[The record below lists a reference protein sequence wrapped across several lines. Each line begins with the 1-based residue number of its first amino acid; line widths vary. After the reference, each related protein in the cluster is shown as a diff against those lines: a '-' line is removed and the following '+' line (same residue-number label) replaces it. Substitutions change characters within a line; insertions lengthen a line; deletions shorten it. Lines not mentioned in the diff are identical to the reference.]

1 MAKPSR
7 LRTRPPAPAPGP
19 ATLTDAATAT
29 FATGTAFA
37 SEWLAIAGTQAA
49 AMTETFVAVLRGD
62 KAFEDG
68 VKSALDVYGEGLRQF
83 ALLPRTYGLR
93 FYRELEQ
100 SRAGSAVA
108 AEPPS
113 PSPGRPRRRPRPRRK
128 R

>member
-7 LRTRPPAPAPGP
+7 HRTRPPAAAPGS
-19 ATLTDAATAT
+19 ATLTDAAAAT

-62 KAFEDG
+62 QGLEDG

-108 AEPPS
+108 AEAT
-113 PSPGRPRRRPRPRRK
+113 SPGPGRRRRRPRPRK